1 MRMNLPVSHQEY
13 PFPAGQNLVSTT
25 DIQGRIT
32 HCNSAFIQISGYS
45 REELLGQ
52 PHNLIRHPDVP
63 AEAFRDLWDT
73 VSAGQPWSGLVKNRR
88 KNGDFYWVM
97 ANVTPLV
104 QNGQVTGYLSVRT
117 APERAGVE
125 AATALY
131 ATMRAEAERGVLVH
145 RLKAGRVLRH
155 TTWGRLHDAL
165 QPELPTRLRLTAIGL
180 GAAGFAAAQA
190 VTHSGLPTM
199 ASTGLAV
206 LAVLA
211 IGAAGSAV
219 LQRLTTR
226 PMQAML
232 QAANRMA
239 AGDLTQHLASGR
251 HDLVGR
257 LMQALNQLNVNLASV
272 VRDARVETESMH
284 GSMTEIAAGNH
295 DLSARTESQ
304 AASLQQTA
312 ASMEQITGTVRTSAD
327 SADRATQL
335 AQQACGVTERG
346 SQTLHEMASTME
358 AIRAASGR
366 IADINGVID
375 GIAFQTNILAL
386 NAAVEAAR
394 AGEHGRGF
402 AVVAAEVR
410 ALAGRTS
417 AAARE
422 VRTLID
428 DSAQH
433 VLDGARL
440 AAAARQTLDDSVAA
454 VRQVGALVDQISG
467 AAHEQLRGIS
477 QVNEAVAQ
485 LDAITQQN
493 AALVEQVAASTHALE
508 AQAGVVAQTV
518 RVFKVSGASTP
529 EAPDAVQLRRAMKAR
544 LAAA

>member
-1 MRMNLPVSHQEY
+1 MRMNLPVSHQEH
-13 PFPAGQNLVSTT
+13 PFPVGQNLVSTT

-32 HCNSAFIQISGYS
+32 HCNSAFVQISGYA

-52 PHNLIRHPDVP
+52 PHNLIRHPDMP

-104 QNGQVTGYLSVRT
+104 EDGRVTGHLSVRT
-117 APERAGVE
+117 APDRAAVD

-131 ATMRAEAERGVLVH
+131 ATMRAEADSGTLVH
-145 RLKAGRVLRH
+145 RLQAGRVLRC
-155 TTWGRLHDAL
+155 TWQGRLHDAL
-165 QPELPTRLRLTAIGL
+165 RPDLPARLGLTAAAL
-180 GAAGFAAAQA
+180 GAAGFASAWA
-190 VTHSGLPTM
+190 VSQLALPAL
-199 ASTGLAV
+199 ASAGLALAALAGIAV
-206 LAVLA
+206 GGGAVLR
-211 IGAAGSAV
+211 
-219 LQRLTTR
+219 RLTTR
-226 PMQAML
+226 PMQVML

-239 AGDLTQHLASGR
+239 AGDLTQHLATGR
-251 HDLVGR
+251 HDLVGQ
-257 LMQALNQLNVNLASV
+257 LMRALNQLNVNLASV
-272 VRDARVETESMH
+272 VRDARVETESTH
-284 GSMTEIAAGNH
+284 SSMTEISAGNH

-327 SADRATQL
+327 SADHATRL

-346 SQTLHEMASTME
+346 SQTLHEMTRTMDALRTAS
-358 AIRAASGR
+358 AR

-402 AVVAAEVR
+402 AVVASEVR

-428 DSAQH
+428 NSSAQ
-433 VLDGARL
+433 VQDGARL
-440 AAAARQTLDDSVAA
+440 ADTARQTLDDSVAA
-454 VRQVGALVDQISG
+454 VRQVEALVGQISG

-485 LDAITQQN
+485 MDSITQQN
-493 AALVEQVAASTHALE
+493 AALVEQVAAATSALE
-508 AQAGVVAQTV
+508 VQAGVVAQTV
-518 RVFKVSGASTP
+518 RVFKVSGAAAP
-529 EAPDAVQLRRAMKAR
+529 ARPDAVQLRRAMKAR